1 MNIGNFAK
9 KPELIKIDIT
19 DPDIVT
25 NYNGEVSFWLYD
37 SVDINTYF
45 NFFKSQADQD
55 GSQLNELLRNL
66 ILDEQGNKAILEGN
80 VLPVDLAI
88 AAITAINERLG
99 KSKTKTSIPESGNQQ
114 D

>member
-1 MNIGNFAK
+1 MNIGEFAK
-9 KPELIKIDIT
+9 KPELIKIEINT
-19 DPDIVT
+19 PEIMETYGVV
-25 NYNGEVSFWLYD
+25 NFWLYD

-45 NFFKSQADQD
+45 NFFKSQSDQD
-55 GSQLNELLRNL
+55 GAQLNELLRNL

-99 KSKTKTSIPESGNQQ
+99 KSKTKASIPESGNQQ

>member
-9 KPELIKIDIT
+9 KPELIKIEIN
-19 DPDIVT
+19 DPDIT
-25 NYNGEVSFWLYD
+25 ANYNGEVSFWLYD

-99 KSKTKTSIPESGNQQ
+99 KSKTKASIPESGNQL